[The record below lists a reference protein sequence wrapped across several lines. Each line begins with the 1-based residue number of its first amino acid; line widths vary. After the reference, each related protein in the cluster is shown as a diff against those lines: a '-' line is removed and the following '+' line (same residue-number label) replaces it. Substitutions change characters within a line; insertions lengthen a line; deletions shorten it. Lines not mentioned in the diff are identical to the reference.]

1 MSVFNLEKMVGTI
14 DNLSTSLD
22 VMLCC
27 KDSEGGQEI
36 LESCEQLDNLI
47 MSFDDQI
54 SILKD
59 ALIKEK
65 NSRQSSFQRQLDE
78 LKMIEERC
86 NHMIVY
92 IQLNSGC
99 TNELQAQQFNQ
110 NNEIKEYKGNNS
122 NNMANITM
130 SPVPMWND
138 AYSLSENT
146 IHHTTMSNG
155 TMMSNSM
162 MGQSLK
168 SQSAKQVLDIPL
180 LKSVSNTEMDTVPK
194 YMKGRLTSLNVNV
207 VIDGINIALENKY
220 EILRKPRNVLKKKD
234 QDMYNTWKIQQ
245 NNVGQGQ
252 YFVTADDISR
262 FGETKVDKT
271 TLNIIPILRHLKRLK
286 ESRTGGFVYYLPY

>member
-1 MSVFNLEKMVGTI
+1 MSTFNLEKMVGTI
-14 DNLSTSLD
+14 DKLSTSLD

-36 LESCEQLDNLI
+36 LETCEQLDSLI

-65 NSRQSSFQRQLDE
+65 NARQSSFQRQLDE
-78 LKMIEERC
+78 LKTIEERC

-92 IQLNSGC
+92 IQLN
-99 TNELQAQQFNQ
+99 TELETQQYTQ
-110 NNEIKEYKGNNS
+110 SHEIKEYKGNNS
-122 NNMANITM
+122 NNMANISM
-130 SPVPMWND
+130 SPVPKWKD
-138 AYSLSENT
+138 GHSLSENT
-146 IHHTTMSNG
+146 IHHTTISNG
-155 TMMSNSM
+155 TIMSNSM

-168 SQSAKQVLDIPL
+168 SQAAKQVLDIPL
-180 LKSVSNTEMDTVPK
+180 LKSVNNDEMDSVPK

-220 EILRKPRNVLKKKD
+220 EILQKPRNLLKKKD
-234 QDMYNTWKIQQ
+234 QDIYNTWKIQQ
-245 NNVGQGQ
+245 NDVGQGQ

>member
-1 MSVFNLEKMVGTI
+1 MSIFNLEKMLGTI
-14 DNLSTSLD
+14 DNLGTSLD

-36 LESCEQLDNLI
+36 SETCEQLNNLI

-78 LKMIEERC
+78 LKIIEERC
-86 NHMIVY
+86 NHMIVF
-92 IQLNSGC
+92 IQLNS
-99 TNELQAQQFNQ
+99 ELEAQQYNK
-110 NNEIKEYKGNNS
+110 NHEIKEHKRNNS
-122 NNMANITM
+122 NNMANISM

-155 TMMSNSM
+155 TIMSNSM
-162 MGQSLK
+162 MRQSLK
-168 SQSAKQVLDIPL
+168 SQAAKQVLDIPL
-180 LKSVSNTEMDTVPK
+180 LKSVNNNEMDTVPK

-207 VIDGINIALENKY
+207 VIDSINIALENKY

-286 ESRTGGFVYYLPY
+286 ESRIGGFVYYLPY

>member
-1 MSVFNLEKMVGTI
+1 MSIFNLEKMVGTI
-14 DNLSTSLD
+14 DKLSTSLD

-36 LESCEQLDNLI
+36 LETCEQLDSLI

-65 NSRQSSFQRQLDE
+65 NARQSSFQRQLDE
-78 LKMIEERC
+78 LKTIEERC
-86 NHMIVY
+86 NHMIVFT
-92 IQLNSGC
+92 QLN
-99 TNELQAQQFNQ
+99 TELETQQYNQ
-110 NNEIKEYKGNNS
+110 NHEIKEYRGNNS
-122 NNMANITM
+122 TNMANISM
-130 SPVPMWND
+130 SPVPKWKD
-138 AYSLSENT
+138 GHSLSENT

-155 TMMSNSM
+155 TIMSNSM

-168 SQSAKQVLDIPL
+168 SQAAKQVLDIPL
-180 LKSVSNTEMDTVPK
+180 LKSINNDEMDSVPK

-220 EILRKPRNVLKKKD
+220 EILQKPRNLLKKKD
-234 QDMYNTWKIQQ
+234 QDIYNTWKIQQ
-245 NNVGQGQ
+245 NDVGQGQ